1 MKKIFLT
8 GFLTFVFAILF
19 SSTVL
24 AQEKAKTIIKLP
36 VFMAGD
42 LQLVDKVTDGDLM
55 ISGKEIK
62 IVSDINGDAYVAGG
76 QVEINGN
83 VKGNLIVAGG
93 IVKISGKVFGNLI
106 MAGGE
111 VTVNDSAEIGG
122 YVLAAGRK
130 IGLLGRFL
138 GPVKL
143 GAENLMVGEK
153 AIINGNLEADVS
165 TSEISSDSKITGE
178 KNIRIHETQKV
189 EVQTNQWKQF
199 GYAGK
204 VISFLG
210 KLLIVLIFVRLFGQK
225 IKQIDI
231 KNSFWS
237 IMGLGLVVLIVV
249 PILALILMVTVIAI
263 PLSLIIL
270 DAYLVALYLSKIIV
284 SILVGSYIAKKTNL
298 KSNLYI
304 QGFIGLLLLT
314 LLGLIPFVNGLVSF
328 TVLLLGLGIISK
340 SLNLY
345 FSKK

>member
-19 SSTVL
+19 SSSVL
-24 AQEKAKTIIKLP
+24 AQEKAKPTIKLP

-42 LQLVDKVTDGDLM
+42 IQLVDKVTDGDLM
-55 ISGKEIK
+55 ISGKEVK

-83 VKGNLIVAGG
+83 VKGNLIVVGG
-93 IVKISGKVFGNLI
+93 TVKISGKVLGNLI

-111 VTVNDSAEIGG
+111 VMVNDSAEIGG
-122 YVLAAGRK
+122 YVLGGGRK
-130 IGLLGRFL
+130 INLLGNFL

-143 GAENLMVGEK
+143 GAENLMVGKK
-153 AIINGNLEADVS
+153 AVINGNLEADVS

-199 GYAGK
+199 GYVGK

-210 KLLIVLIFVRLFGQK
+210 KLLVLLIFVRLFGQK
-225 IKQIDI
+225 IKQINLKD
-231 KNSFWS
+231 SFWS
-237 IMGLGLVVLIVV
+237 TIGLGLIVLIVV

-270 DAYLVALYLSKIIV
+270 DAYLVALCLSGIVV
-284 SILVGSYIAKKTNL
+284 SILVGGYIAKKTNL
-298 KSNLYI
+298 KANLYV

-328 TVLLLGLGIISK
+328 VVLLLGLGIISK
-340 SLNLY
+340 SLKLY